1 MRVMRLKTALVAV
14 PVFACMPFTVA
25 AETLRDVL
33 SDTYY
38 YSPSLEGQR
47 AQLRALGE
55 DISIAKA
62 GRLPT
67 VNLDSSLGVSRD
79 FNNFNSTGTSTP
91 LSMGFNGSLPLYDGG
106 QAANQVSQAR
116 ATVDSASATL
126 RSGEQQL
133 LLNATIAFFDVLRDE
148 EIRDLT
154 RENLRLLREELV
166 ASETRFEVG
175 EVTLTDVAQTKSR
188 VAGANSNVVQA
199 DGNLRISA
207 ETFRNIVGRLPQRLE
222 PPEFLPRIPETMLA
236 AETEAVANDPSI
248 VSARAAERAAVYAI
262 RAAMS
267 GNLPDVTLQS
277 SITGRV
283 NDPLEN
289 DNANFNTQL
298 TLSLRAP
305 VYQGGATDSRVR
317 RARHVASQ
325 RRAEY
330 HAAVRNVQQEVT
342 TSWNQLL
349 TARGAIEAGEE
360 RVKAAEIAFMGVKE
374 ELLVGSRATIDVL
387 NAEQERLDARIALVR
402 AVRDLNTAAYR
413 LLAAMGRFDPVS
425 FGLEPAPETGE
436 GLHGV
441 EPKSIYGIPDTA
453 STTWRFPWRP

>member
-1 MRVMRLKTALVAV
+1 MRVMRLGAALCALSVMAV
-14 PVFACMPFTVA
+14 PAA
-25 AETLRDVL
+25 RLSAETLRDVL
-33 SDTYY
+33 SDAYY
-38 YSPSLEGQR
+38 YSPSLEAQR

-55 DISIAKA
+55 DVAIARSA
-62 GRLPT
+62 RLPV
-67 VNLDSSLGVSRD
+67 VNLDGSFGLARD
-79 FNNFNSTGTSTP
+79 FNSFNQTDTSSP
-91 LSMGFNGSLPLYDGG
+91 LSLGLTGALPLYDGG
-106 QAANQVSQAR
+106 QAANEVSQAR
-116 ATVDSASATL
+116 ATVDSAAATVEAN
-126 RSGEQQL
+126 EQQL

-154 RENLRLLREELV
+154 RENLRLLREELI

-188 VAGANSNVVQA
+188 VAAANSNIVQA

-207 ETFRNIVGRLPQRLE
+207 ETFRGIVGRLPGRLDA
-222 PPEFLPRIPETMLA
+222 PEFLPRLPPNMLA
-236 AETEAVANDPSI
+236 AETEAVANDPAI

-267 GNLPDVTLQS
+267 GNLPDVTLQTS
-277 SITGRV
+277 LTSRLNSV
-283 NDPLEN
+283 LE
-289 DNANFNTQL
+289 DDAGSVNTQL

-330 HAAVRNVQQEVT
+330 HEAVRDVQQAVT
-342 TSWNQLL
+342 TSWNQLE

-387 NAEQERLDARIALVR
+387 NAEQERLDARIELVR
-402 AVRDLNTAAYR
+402 AVRDLNVAAYR
-413 LLAAMGRFDPVS
+413 LLASMGRFNALSFDLAPVQ
-425 FGLEPAPETGE
+425 EDGE
-436 GLHGV
+436 GLNGV
-441 EPKSIYGIPDTA
+441 EPPSLYGIPETA
-453 STTWRFPWRP
+453 STTWQFPWRP